1 MSIILKSAKVI
12 NAESKY
18 NGTKQDILI
27 SEGKIVKIAKSI
39 EIDTAQVIKIEN
51 LHVSVGWLDSSVSFG
66 EPGYEERE
74 TIENGALAAS
84 KSGFTDI
91 VLNPNTDP
99 VLDKQTDISFVKL
112 KSENACCSIHP
123 LGALSI
129 SSKSVSMAELFDMR
143 NAGAVGFYD
152 FKKPVKSSNLL
163 KTSLLYSQSFDS
175 LIMSF
180 PLDESIAKNG
190 IINEGVISLNYGIK
204 GIPNFSEEVQ
214 INRDLQILEYTGG
227 RLHIPTISTKKSV
240 ELIKNAKS
248 KGLKVTCSVAIHNL
262 IFNETKLKDF
272 DTRFK
277 VLPPLR
283 SENDRLALIEA
294 VDKGIIDL
302 VTSDH
307 TPIDVE
313 NKKTDIDNSKFGTI
327 GLESFFGSLL
337 TIFSLEKT
345 IEILT
350 RGKDIFKIEKTTLN
364 EGSLAKLSLFTVSD
378 EYEFSKENIL
388 SKSKNSAFLG
398 LKMKG
403 KPLGIINSEKICIN
417 E

>member
-12 NAESKY
+12 NAESRY

-39 EIDTAQVIKIEN
+39 EIDAAQIIKIEN

-74 TIENGALAAS
+74 TIENGALVAS

-112 KSENACCSIHP
+112 KSKNATCSIHP

-129 SSKSVSMAELFDMR
+129 SSKSVNMAELFDMR

-180 PLDESIAKNG
+180 PFDESIAKNG

-248 KGLKVTCSVAIHNL
+248 KGLKITCSVAIHNL

-283 SENDRLALIEA
+283 SEEDRLALIEA
-294 VDKGIIDL
+294 LDKGIIDL

-313 NKKTDIDNSKFGTI
+313 NKKTDIENSKFGTI

-350 RGKDIFKIEKTTLN
+350 RGKDIFKIEETTLN
-364 EGSLAKLSLFTVSD
+364 EGSLAKLSLFTVSND
-378 EYEFSKENIL
+378 YEFSKENIL

-403 KPLGIINSEKICIN
+403 KPIGIINSEKICIN

>member
-39 EIDTAQVIKIEN
+39 EIDTAQVIKIKN

-74 TIENGALAAS
+74 TIENGALVAS

-112 KSENACCSIHP
+112 KSKNASCSIHP

-180 PLDESIAKNG
+180 PLDESISKNG

-283 SENDRLALIEA
+283 SEDDRLALVEA

-350 RGKDIFKIEKTTLN
+350 RGKDIFKIEETTLN

-403 KPLGIINSEKICIN
+403 KPYGIINSEKICIN

>member
-12 NAESKY
+12 NAESRY

-39 EIDTAQVIKIEN
+39 EIDAAQIIKIEN

-74 TIENGALAAS
+74 TIENGALVAS

-112 KSENACCSIHP
+112 KSKNATCSIHP

-129 SSKSVSMAELFDMR
+129 SSKSVNMAELFDMR

-248 KGLKVTCSVAIHNL
+248 KGLKITCSVAIHNL

-283 SENDRLALIEA
+283 SEEDRLALIEA
-294 VDKGIIDL
+294 LDKGIIDL

-313 NKKTDIDNSKFGTI
+313 NKKTDIENSKFGTI

-350 RGKDIFKIEKTTLN
+350 RGKDIFKIEETTLN
-364 EGSLAKLSLFTVSD
+364 EGSLAKLSLFTVSND
-378 EYEFSKENIL
+378 YEFSKRNIL

>member
-12 NAESKY
+12 NAESRY

-39 EIDTAQVIKIEN
+39 EIDTAKVIKIEN

-74 TIENGALAAS
+74 TIVNGALAAS

-112 KSENACCSIHP
+112 KSENASCSIHP

-129 SSKSVSMAELFDMR
+129 SSKSVSMAELFDMS

-152 FKKPVKSSNLL
+152 FKKPVNSSNLL

-283 SENDRLALIEA
+283 SENDRLALIKA

-350 RGKDIFKIEKTTLN
+350 RGKDIFKIEETTLN
-364 EGSLAKLSLFTVSD
+364 EGSLAKLSLFTVSN

>member
-39 EIDTAQVIKIEN
+39 EIDSAQLIKIEN

-74 TIENGALAAS
+74 TIEHGALVAS

-91 VLNPNTDP
+91 ILNPNTDP

-112 KSENACCSIHP
+112 KSKNATCSIHP

-129 SSKSVSMAELFDMR
+129 SSKSVDMAELFDMK

-152 FKKPVKSSNLL
+152 FKKPIKNSNLL

-180 PLDESIAKNG
+180 PLDESIAKDG

-248 KGLKVTCSVAIHNL
+248 KGLMVTCSVAIHNL

-283 SENDRLALIEA
+283 SEEDRLALIEA

-307 TPIDVE
+307 NPIDIE

-337 TIFSLEKT
+337 TIFPLEKT

-350 RGKDIFKIEKTTLN
+350 RGKDVFKIEEVNLN

-378 EYEFSKENIL
+378 EYEFSKVNIL

-398 LKMKG
+398 LKMRG

>member
-12 NAESKY
+12 NAESRY

-39 EIDTAQVIKIEN
+39 EIDMAKVIKIEN

-74 TIENGALAAS
+74 TIKNGALVAS

-112 KSENACCSIHP
+112 KSKNTSCSIHP

-180 PLDESIAKNG
+180 PLDESISKNG

-283 SENDRLALIEA
+283 SEDDRLALVEA

-313 NKKTDIDNSKFGTI
+313 NKKTDIDNSKFGTT

-350 RGKDIFKIEKTTLN
+350 RGKDIFKIEETTLN

-403 KPLGIINSEKICIN
+403 KPYGIINSEKICIN

>member
-39 EIDTAQVIKIEN
+39 EIDSAQTIKIEN

-74 TIENGALAAS
+74 TIEHGALVAS

-91 VLNPNTDP
+91 ILNPNTDP

-112 KSENACCSIHP
+112 KSKNATCSIHP

-129 SSKSVSMAELFDMR
+129 SSKSVDMAELFDMK

-152 FKKPVKSSNLL
+152 FKKPIKNSNLL

-180 PLDESIAKNG
+180 PFDESIAKSG
-190 IINEGVISLNYGIK
+190 IINEGIISLNYGIK

-283 SENDRLALIEA
+283 SEEDRLALIEA

-307 TPIDVE
+307 NPIDIE

-350 RGKDIFKIEKTTLN
+350 KGKDIFKIEETTLN
-364 EGSLAKLSLFTVSD
+364 EGSLAKLSLFTLSN
-378 EYEFSKENIL
+378 EFEFSKENIL

>member
-12 NAESKY
+12 NAESRY

-39 EIDTAQVIKIEN
+39 EIDTAQVIKIKN

-74 TIENGALAAS
+74 TIENGALVAS

-112 KSENACCSIHP
+112 KSKNASCSIHP

-129 SSKSVSMAELFDMR
+129 SSKSVRMAELFDMR

-283 SENDRLALIEA
+283 SEDDRLAIVEA

-350 RGKDIFKIEKTTLN
+350 RGKDIFKIEETTLN

-403 KPLGIINSEKICIN
+403 KPYGIINSEKICIN

>member
-112 KSENACCSIHP
+112 KSENASCSIYP

-364 EGSLAKLSLFTVSD
+364 EGSLAKLSLFTVTD

>member
-12 NAESKY
+12 NAESRY

-74 TIENGALAAS
+74 TIENGALVAS

-112 KSENACCSIHP
+112 KSKNASCSIHP

-283 SENDRLALIEA
+283 SEDDRLAIVEA

-350 RGKDIFKIEKTTLN
+350 RGKDIFKIEETTLN